1 MILSGYISLKT
12 KNTFYNHNNVSIHN
26 VEKVKRNF
34 KSKLNILKISF
45 VFKDGEGAENIAV
58 I

>member
-1 MILSGYISLKT
+1 M
-12 KNTFYNHNNVSIHN
+12 NNICIHN

-34 KSKLNILKISF
+34 ESKLNIRKISF